1 MASVL
6 EESPYGSSISTS
18 VFLITSDGKTLQ
30 LPIPS
35 SSPKDPLN
43 WHPAKRRIV
52 LGNVFFFA
60 MLAVVQLQSLGV
72 LVPVMA
78 IDYLPQVSF
87 FNLKVPNI
95 FPDLAG
101 HLNPGIYTNGIKFTL
116 MRRPISVHLE
126 PFVSGNRKTSSILAR
141 KSFVGCGIYLRRS
154 FAELLPSCCS
164 AEHAISCLG
173 FYILCCK
180 YRFSVETSIAYLCSL
195 A

>member
-1 MASVL
+1 MSSAL

-78 IDYLPQVSF
+78 IDYLPQASSSIS
-87 FNLKVPNI
+87 KCSTI
-95 FPDLAG
+95 FLTWAG
-101 HLNPGIYTNGIKFTL
+101 HLNPCIYTNGLKFAL
-116 MRRPISVHLE
+116 MRRPLSVHLDTL
-126 PFVSGNRKTSSILAR
+126 VTCNRPASSILAR
-141 KSFVGCGIYLRRS
+141 KSFIGCGVHLRRS
-154 FAELLPSCCS
+154 LAELLPSCCS
-164 AEHAISCLG
+164 AEHTVSCLG
-173 FYILCCK
+173 IYILCCK
-180 YRFSVETSIAYLCSL
+180 YRFSLKISIAYLCSL
-195 A
+195 V